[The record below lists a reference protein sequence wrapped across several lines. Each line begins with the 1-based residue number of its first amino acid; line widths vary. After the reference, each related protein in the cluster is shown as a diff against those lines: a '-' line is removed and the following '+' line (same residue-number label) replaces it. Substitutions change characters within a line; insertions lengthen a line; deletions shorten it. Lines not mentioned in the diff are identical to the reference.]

1 MMPDQHPAE
10 PGEISDAKAADEASD
25 HAKNETGPKRVA
37 VIMAHPDDPDFVCG
51 GTCAR
56 WAAEGHHITFVLI
69 TNGDKGSDD
78 RSISGEELV
87 RIREAEQRAAA
98 AILGVQECVFMRRED
113 GVVVPN
119 LELRRELVRVIRQLK
134 PDVVICQDPTSWFV
148 AQEYINHPDH
158 RAAGHAVLEAIFPA
172 ARNHRMFPELL
183 AEGLETHRVEEVYVS
198 TSHNADT
205 WIDITEY
212 IDHKIQALRAHVSQ
226 MGDWDPDEPIREWNR
241 EDGKKHDPPVEY
253 AEDFRYFKLD

>member
-1 MMPDQHPAE
+1 MTPEDLPPE
-10 PGEISDAKAADEASD
+10 PTEITAAIEKDETQIES
-25 HAKNETGPKRVA
+25 GPKRVA

-78 RSISGEELV
+78 RTIPSDELI

-98 AILGVQECVFMRRED
+98 AILGVKECVFMRRED
-113 GVVVPN
+113 GMLVPD

-134 PDVVICQDPTSWFV
+134 PDVVICPDPTSWFV
-148 AQEYINHPDH
+148 AREYINHPDH
-158 RAAGHAVLEAIFPA
+158 RAAGQAALEAIFPA
-172 ARNHRMFPELL
+172 ARNHRVFPELL
-183 AEGLETHRVEEVYVS
+183 AEGLEPHRVEEVYVS
-198 TSHNADT
+198 TSHSADT
-205 WIDITEY
+205 WIDITDY
-212 IDHKIQALRAHVSQ
+212 IDIKIEALRAHVSQ
-226 MGDWDPDEPIREWNR
+226 MGDWDPDGPIREWNR